1 VVYSAV
7 LNGLVYFIEM
17 GLSEWYL
24 RVSSG
29 QIVKSPV
36 YYFYLPSTNF
46 KIYNYRSNAL
56 AKTRNKN

>member
-1 VVYSAV
+1 MVYSAV
-7 LNGLVYFIEM
+7 LNGLVYFIET

-36 YYFYLPSTNF
+36 YYFYFPSTNF
-46 KIYNYRSNAL
+46 KIYNY
-56 AKTRNKN
+56 